1 MWPTRK
7 DEPRLREEALR
18 ENFAWLNR
26 FTLSLME
33 QHPDRTSIAM
43 KRRSDGWNENDL
55 MQVLTGASV

>member
-1 MWPTRK
+1 MSRGS
-7 DEPRLREEALR
+7 ERRHLR

-33 QHPDRTSIAM
+33 QHPDRTRIAL
-43 KRRSDGWNENDL
+43 KRRSYGWNENDL